1 MKYGRFIGTG
11 LRVSKKKS
19 NKTATRS
26 ISAISGR
33 PDFVT
38 IENGI
43 SSKIDAPSTQGTEI
57 TFDDGKDFRDSGI
70 EMHRIISIQIHS
82 KKESLKRD
90 NQKTNISRIESN
102 ITITD
107 TLV

>member
-11 LRVSKKKS
+11 RQLSKKC
-19 NKTATRS
+19 NAIATRS

-38 IENGI
+38 IESGI
-43 SSKIDAPSTQGTEI
+43 SSKIDAPFTQGTQT
-57 TFDDGKDFRDSGI
+57 TFDDGKDFHDSGI
-70 EMHRIISIQIHS
+70 EMHRIINIRIHS
-82 KKESLKRD
+82 KKESL
-90 NQKTNISRIESN
+90 NHESQKKDISRIESN

>member
-11 LRVSKKKS
+11 RKLSKKC
-19 NKTATRS
+19 NAIATRS
-26 ISAISGR
+26 ISAISGK

-43 SSKIDAPSTQGTEI
+43 SSKIDAPFTQGTES
-57 TFDDGKDFRDSGI
+57 TFDDRKDFHDSGI
-70 EMHRIISIQIHS
+70 EMHRIINIRIHS
-82 KKESLKRD
+82 KKGSLDHENKKKD
-90 NQKTNISRIESN
+90 ISRIESN